1 VTSIDGVGFTPRV
14 KTAEG
19 MKGTRISSPCE
30 VRTPEE
36 ARKVL
41 LERVRRCSPIQS
53 RDRFVAVVR

>member
-1 VTSIDGVGFTPRV
+1 MTVIDRVGFTLRLR
-14 KTAEG
+14 TAEG

-36 ARKVL
+36 TRKVL